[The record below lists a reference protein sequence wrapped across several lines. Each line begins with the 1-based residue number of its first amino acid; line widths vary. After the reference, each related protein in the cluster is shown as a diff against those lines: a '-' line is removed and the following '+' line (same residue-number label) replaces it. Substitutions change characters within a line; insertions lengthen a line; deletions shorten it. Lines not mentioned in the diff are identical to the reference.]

1 MFENKRCNVS
11 SVVIK
16 KQWIGEFPYI
26 SHGNTPIYSTLGQNE
41 DGDIF
46 FESNL
51 GDPFSNR
58 KIYTL
63 KENGRGYI
71 DGIPGQI
78 LDLNSSLY
86 STYGNGAIAKING
99 HKLYLRLSYHET
111 LELYDFDEKKYTY
124 AKLEE
129 VLGNK
134 VESYHNSLLRTKEE
148 NTFIFAYITCFKLY
162 SIN

>member
-1 MFENKRCNVS
+1 M
-11 SVVIK
+11 
-16 KQWIGEFPYI
+16 
-26 SHGNTPIYSTLGQNE
+26 GQNE

-51 GDPFSNR
+51 GEPFSNR

-63 KENGRGYI
+63 KENGRGY
-71 DGIPGQI
+71 
-78 LDLNSSLY
+78 NSNLY

-148 NTFIFAYITCFKLY
+148 NTFIFAYITTGNYLIMQKFKVV
-162 SIN
+162 SNVASNKC